1 MLTAYENQ
9 PVVQSN
15 PYAWVTGVQNVNTGG
30 VTPLYGTPSPYPT
43 VLHYRARPMYAVDYM
58 APPVV
63 QLDQTVGPNLDRIY
77 NTLWDMMMR
86 RPQPRASS
94 GSTSSSGNTN
104 SATQQEPAQAPA
116 ASPNITLDGVLLGR
130 VQQAIADAMK
140 NSTPVATAGPV
151 IPAVSTSAA
160 DTTADVSVPWYG
172 GNDPLMAAMT
182 GSQTSGGFTI
192 SPEARAAY
200 ADIQAKQAERA
211 ARSQPY
217 AETLVNLVSGAAND
231 AANYTSDIAGN
242 LRDASA
248 EAIANLMWSTVEN
261 ALTPS
266 TSERRRF
273 SNDPTGKFEHRSL
286 PIILPP
292 TPSVVQL
299 PATPV
304 VPDPVQVPD
313 IQYDLPKLE
322 EIAFPASPPA
332 VEVSNIYSPTNNTNP
347 QSFLDLLVNDPLGLY
362 YMLQGTKEQ

>member
-15 PYAWVTGVQNVNTGG
+15 PYAWVTGVQNVSTGG

-130 VQQAIADAMK
+130 VQQAIADAMR
-140 NSTPVATAGPV
+140 NSTPVATAE
-151 IPAVSTSAA
+151 PATPTVSISAA
-160 DTTADVSVPWYG
+160 DTTGDVSVPWYG
-172 GNDPLMAAMT
+172 GNDPLMAVMT

-211 ARSQPY
+211 ARLRPY
-217 AETLVNLVSGAAND
+217 AETLMSPE
-231 AANYTSDIAGN
+231 S
-242 LRDASA
+242 SA
-248 EAIANLMWSTVEN
+248 ESKAD
-261 ALTPS
+261 AL
-266 TSERRRF
+266 
-273 SNDPTGKFEHRSL
+273 
-286 PIILPP
+286 
-292 TPSVVQL
+292 
-299 PATPV
+299 
-304 VPDPVQVPD
+304 
-313 IQYDLPKLE
+313 YKL
-322 EIAFPASPPA
+322 FNGTASPNSSVTLSDVLSTPGTYSSSPA
-332 VEVSNIYSPTNNTNP
+332 GINM
-347 QSFLDLLVNDPLGLY
+347 LY
-362 YMLQGTKEQ
+362 EQLKNMGAL

>member
-77 NTLWDMMMR
+77 GTLWDMMMR

-104 SATQQEPAQAPA
+104 SA
-116 ASPNITLDGVLLGR
+116 SLNVTLDGVLLGR
-130 VQQAIADAMK
+130 VQQAIADAMRTTAPVVTAEPAI
-140 NSTPVATAGPV
+140 STVP
-151 IPAVSTSAA
+151 TSAA
-160 DTTADVSVPWYG
+160 DTTSDVSVPWYG

-200 ADIQAKQAERA
+200 ADIQVKQAERA
-211 ARSQPY
+211 ARLRPY
-217 AETLVNLVSGAAND
+217 AETLMNPES
-231 AANYTSDIAGN
+231 
-242 LRDASA
+242 SA
-248 EAIANLMWSTVEN
+248 ESKAD
-261 ALTPS
+261 AL
-266 TSERRRF
+266 
-273 SNDPTGKFEHRSL
+273 
-286 PIILPP
+286 
-292 TPSVVQL
+292 
-299 PATPV
+299 
-304 VPDPVQVPD
+304 
-313 IQYDLPKLE
+313 YKL
-322 EIAFPASPPA
+322 FNGTASPNSSITLSDVLSAPGTYSSSPA
-332 VEVSNIYSPTNNTNP
+332 GINM
-347 QSFLDLLVNDPLGLY
+347 LY
-362 YMLQGTKEQ
+362 EQLKNMGAL